1 MNFYS
6 MGGHEFLA
14 HTKVSRCTNVEA
26 GKGAVDLH
34 RKPDLFLMPY
44 LLLVCHKHFADVSC
58 PSSFPTYF
66 IMAVIDLSWTFLFY
80 EGPCSTTVNTIYKH
94 LHPLVG
100 PSDFIWR
107 SDL

>member
-34 RKPDLFLMPY
+34 RKPDFCCLTLPSFRCL
-44 LLLVCHKHFADVSC
+44 LTCLVLLV
-58 PSSFPTYF
+58 
-66 IMAVIDLSWTFLFY
+66 FLFY
-80 EGPCSTTVNTIYKH
+80 HGFHGLGLLIIRKTMFHDC
-94 LHPLVG
+94 
-100 PSDFIWR
+100 
-107 SDL
+107 